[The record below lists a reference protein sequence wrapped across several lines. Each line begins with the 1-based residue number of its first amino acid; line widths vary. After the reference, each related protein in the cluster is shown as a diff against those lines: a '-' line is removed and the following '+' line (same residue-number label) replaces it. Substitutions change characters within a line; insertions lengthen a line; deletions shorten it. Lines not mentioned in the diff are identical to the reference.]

1 MDPMERVEA
10 TRDRLAGE
18 LRALVGDAEE
28 MLKAASRQGNEQ
40 LNAVRERLERSV
52 NTAKNELADLEE
64 AVLERARATARE
76 TNEYVHDHPWNA
88 IGVAAGVGVLLGLLL
103 ARR

>member
-1 MDPMERVEA
+1 MDAMQRVEA
-10 TRDRLAGE
+10 TRDRLATE
-18 LRALVGDAEE
+18 LRSLVGDAEE

-40 LNAVRERLERSV
+40 LSAVRDRLERSV
-52 NTAKNELADLEE
+52 GAAKSELADLEE

-76 TNEYVHDHPWNA
+76 TDEYVHEHPWNA

>member
-1 MDPMERVEA
+1 MHSMERVETA
-10 TRDRLAGE
+10 RDRLASE
-18 LRALVGDAEE
+18 LRTLVGDAEE

-40 LNAVRERLERSV
+40 LSAVRERLERSV
-52 NTAKNELADLEE
+52 ATARGQLDDLEE
-64 AVLERARATARE
+64 AVVERARATARE
-76 TNEYVHDHPWNA
+76 TNEYVHEHPWNA